1 MSDRRFD
8 YGKIMMA
15 VIILIVAYFAFAI
28 SDAFAQVTATTDPPP
43 TVTVSASPLT
53 GRAPLT
59 TTLTWSSTNAD
70 TCRRGTEVVPTSG
83 TVQITGV
90 NVDTQYTITCTGGKN
105 YSDVT
110 WLPPPDQLTG
120 VRLANGQCETK
131 AIPATGP
138 EALGGFRLVYNT
150 SLAALNMPAPT
161 NDCGGITQSPPT
173 GTVVNITDPAARS
186 YRVTN
191 QANGDY
197 FYALAALNQ
206 AGAISSWAGPATNTI
221 NRTSV
226 SATVT
231 VDVTGFATS
240 ATPVYNVVKKTN
252 GFVMVVVGSVPL
264 NTPCDRTQT
273 VNGYYAVPISA
284 VTWTG
289 VKSIVVV
296 AQCSEQ

>member
-1 MSDRRFD
+1 MRLK
-8 YGKIMMA
+8 YLGL
-15 VIILIVAYFAFAI
+15 ILCLLPVL
-28 SDAFAQVTATTDPPP
+28 SFAQVTATTAPPP

-53 GRAPLT
+53 GPAPLT

-83 TVQITGV
+83 SVQITGIGA
-90 NVDTQYTITCTGGKN
+90 DTQYTITCTGGKD

-110 WLPPPDQLTG
+110 WIAPTEQLTG
-120 VRLANGQCETK
+120 VRLSTGQCETRP
-131 AIPATGP
+131 IPTTGP
-138 EALGGFRLVYNT
+138 EALGSFRLVYNT

-161 NDCGGITQSPPT
+161 GDCGGTTQTPPT
-173 GTVVNITDPAARS
+173 GTIVNIPDPAARS

-226 SATVT
+226 SASVT
-231 VDVTGFATS
+231 VDVTAFSTS
-240 ATPVYNVVKKTN
+240 ATAVYNVVKRDN
-252 GFVMVVVGSVPL
+252 GFVLVQVGTVPL
-264 NTPCDRTQT
+264 NTLCDITQT
-273 VNGYYAVPISA
+273 VNGKYAVPVSA
-284 VTWTG
+284 VTWSGT
-289 VKSIVVV
+289 VRTIVVV
-296 AQCSEQ
+296 GTCSAK